1 MIVAEV
7 LMIIG
12 LGCVVILVGTACFKL
27 GKLFK
32 KDAK

>member
-1 MIVAEV
+1 MIVAEI
-7 LMIIG
+7 LMTIG
-12 LGCVVILVGTACFKL
+12 LVTLGAAIGIACFKL